1 VRLFPALIASV
12 ALFAGPALLAQDR
25 PPPQPQPTQGGQP
38 GDDGQLVVDVTG
50 GRRAELPIAIPYM
63 PTPSAA
69 DTAAGNTQNLGQQVA
84 QIVST
89 DLSNSGLFTPIGP
102 SGLPNVSFDQV
113 QAPNYGAF
121 SSTGAQNLVQGFV
134 QANGNGT
141 LTVGCYL
148 YDMAAQSQL
157 TRAGYV
163 VQPRDWRRAAHRCAD
178 SIYSRLTGEGG
189 YFDTRIVYVSET
201 GPARRRIKR
210 LAIMDYDGANHRF
223 LTNGQYTVLT
233 PRFAPDQRT
242 VTFMTYQGDRQPRVM
257 VYDIESGQV
266 RPLVAQPYMTFAPRY
281 SPDSSRIIFSMAI
294 NGNTDIYTIP
304 VAGGTPTRLTNA
316 PGIDTGG
323 SFSPDGRRIV
333 FESDRS
339 GNQQIYV
346 MNADG
351 SGQRRI
357 SFGGGGYATP
367 VWSPRGDLIAFT
379 RTGSFQIGVMTPE
392 GSNARILT
400 SGIYAEGPSWAPNG
414 RAIMF
419 TRGASQGQLWYVDI
433 ASGAL
438 RRVATPLGGSDPA
451 WSPLRPN

>member
-1 VRLFPALIASV
+1 MKATTLRTLCLAACV
-12 ALFAGPALLAQDR
+12 FAGAGAALAQDTQ
-25 PPPQPQPTQGGQP
+25 PQPQA
-38 GDDGQLVVDVTG
+38 DDEPVRVGEGVTTVQ
-50 GRRAELPIAIPYM
+50 PIAIPYM
-63 PTPSAA
+63 PTPAAA
-69 DTAAGNTQNLGQQVA
+69 DTAAGNTEALGRQVA
-84 QIVST
+84 QIVAT
-89 DLSNSGLFTPIGP
+89 DLGNSGNFTPIGP
-102 SGLPNVSFDQV
+102 SGLPNVSYPQV
-113 QAPNYGAF
+113 QAPDYAAF
-121 SSTGAQNLVQGFV
+121 SGTGANNLVQGYV
-134 QANGNGT
+134 QANPNGS

-148 YDMAAQSQL
+148 YDVSGQSQVA
-157 TRAGYV
+157 RAGYV

-281 SPDSSRIIFSMAI
+281 SPDSTKIIFSMAI

-304 VAGGTPTRLTNA
+304 VSGGTPTRLTNA

-339 GNQQIYV
+339 GNQQLYV

-351 SGQRRI
+351 SNQRRI

-392 GSNARILT
+392 GSNPRILT

-419 TRGASQGQLWYVDI
+419 TRGASQGQLWYVDV

-438 RRVATPLGGSDPA
+438 RRVQTPLGGSDPA

>member
-1 VRLFPALIASV
+1 MKAFSLLKLLLVAAALTAFAPA
-12 ALFAGPALLAQDR
+12 FAQDA
-25 PPPQPQPTQGGQP
+25 PPQPEP
-38 GDDGQLVVDVTG
+38 DDEPVRVGEGVVTV
-50 GRRAELPIAIPYM
+50 LPIAVPVM

-69 DTAAGNTQNLGQQVA
+69 DTAAGNTQALGRQVA
-84 QIVST
+84 QIVVT
-89 DLSNSGLFTPIGP
+89 DLGDSGLFTPVGP
-102 SGLPNVSFDQV
+102 GGLPSVSFAQV
-113 QAPNYGAF
+113 EAPDFGAF
-121 SSTGAQNLVQGFV
+121 SPTGAQNLVQGFV

-141 LTVGCYL
+141 LTIGCYL
-148 YDMAAQSQL
+148 YDVAAQSQL

-163 VQPRDWRRAAHRCAD
+163 VSPRDWRRAAHRCAD
-178 SIYSRLTGEGG
+178 TIYSRLTGEGA

-210 LAIMDYDGANHRF
+210 LAMMDYDGANHRF

-242 VTFMTYQGDRQPRVM
+242 ITFMTYQGQRQPRVM
-257 VYDIESGQV
+257 VYEIESGRV
-266 RPLVAQPYMTFAPRY
+266 RPLVEQPYMTFAPRY
-281 SPDSSRIIFSMAI
+281 APDSSRIIFSMAV

-323 SFSPDGRRIV
+323 SFSPDGSRIV

-339 GNQQIYV
+339 GSQQLYV
-346 MNADG
+346 MDADG

-379 RTGSFQIGVMTPE
+379 RTGAFQIGVMTPG
-392 GSNARILT
+392 GSGQRILT
-400 SGIYAEGPSWAPNG
+400 SGGYAEGPSWAPNG

-419 TRGASQGQLWYVDI
+419 TRGASAGQLWYVDV
-433 ASGAL
+433 ASGAV
-438 RRVATPLGGSDPA
+438 RQVRTPLGGSDPA
-451 WSPLRPN
+451 WSPLRN